1 MLAVWTVEFEDGQQV
16 TDSGSHDSHHA
27 RRCLHWLTNT
37 GFKLQ
42 GSGLES
48 CAAREFYRQVAE
60 STNQEA
66 ARGGKKNGDLM
77 SASVWALGSRIL
89 HGSNFL
95 PHKLRRLHP
104 VARSVVGRQAGV
116 CTPADFRHPLKK
128 LPLCSLL
135 NIHVGSRQAMGTV
148 MKDSHAKFEK
158 LLTEAEDCELIGRLA
173 TDIKKRQL
181 FKKLAADLRSMA
193 RDIEA
198 VVAGRAPEAE

>member
-77 SASVWALGSRIL
+77 SASVWALGSRIQ

-116 CTPADFRHPLKK
+116 CTPADTNHTNPGSRSSK
-128 LPLCSLL
+128 LDHVMSAAGAFVRVVLALALIGSARGTLSRAQSHFNRTRSLSGQPRWKSLL
-135 NIHVGSRQAMGTV
+135 ARTAQSGTSHPSLSRFRLSRVGR
-148 MKDSHAKFEK
+148 
-158 LLTEAEDCELIGRLA
+158 
-173 TDIKKRQL
+173 
-181 FKKLAADLRSMA
+181 
-193 RDIEA
+193 
-198 VVAGRAPEAE
+198 